1 MIKLLRAVYA
11 ASRHADVLLPGLS
24 ALMGGGSAPRI
35 AAQKPLPAPE
45 DPQIARTAERE
56 RLARQQARGLLA
68 TNLTSGDVGD
78 DPATR
83 RTKLLGGGRSMA
95 S

>member
-24 ALMGGGSAPRI
+24 ALFGGSAPKP
-35 AAQKPLPAPE
+35 APQKPLPVPE
-45 DPQIARTAERE
+45 DPQIASTAERE
-56 RLARQQARGLLA
+56 RIARQQARGLLA
-68 TNLTSGDVGD
+68 TNLTSGEVDD

-83 RTKLLGGGRSMA
+83 RTKLLGGGRGMA
-95 S
+95 R